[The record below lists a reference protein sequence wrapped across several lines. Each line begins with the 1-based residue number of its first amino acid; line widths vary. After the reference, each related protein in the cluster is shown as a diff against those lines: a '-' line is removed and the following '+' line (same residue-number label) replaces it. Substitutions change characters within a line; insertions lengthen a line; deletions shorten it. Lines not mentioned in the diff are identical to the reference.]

1 MRTVEKAKKIKL
13 LRENEIRDDVKKNR
27 ELFMLEKA
35 REMLNLLGFQALNL
49 PELAKFSGYSKPTIY
64 KYFPNKEDLMVAL
77 AAESSQKQIS
87 YFERVVTFD
96 GRPREKIHGIYS
108 LNTGP
113 LKEASH
119 DFLLIHTNNIR
130 SQATPE
136 RQKKL
141 DHYEERRIEIIAG
154 IMREALENGD
164 LKLPKRITEYELVF
178 TMMATGLGG
187 YLLQESDSPVTR
199 KWFEKINFTH
209 KAFGRTVLDGIGW
222 HPLTGE
228 WDYTKTIKRFYN
240 EIFPELLSDE
250 KEGLISIG

>member
-1 MRTVEKAKKIKL
+1 
-13 LRENEIRDDVKKNR
+13 
-27 ELFMLEKA
+27 MLEKA
-35 REMLNLLGFQALNL
+35 RELINKSGYHALNL

-77 AAESSQKQIS
+77 AVESAGRQIAH
-87 YFERVVTFD
+87 FERAITFN

-113 LKEASH
+113 LREASH

-130 SQATPE
+130 SRATQE
-136 RQKKL
+136 RQNLL
-141 DHYEERRIEIIAG
+141 DRYEEQRIEIIAG
-154 IMREALENGD
+154 IMREAIESGD

-178 TMMATGLGG
+178 TMMATSMGG

-199 KWFEKINFTH
+199 QWFEKINFTH
-209 KAFGRTVLDGIGW
+209 KTFGQTVLDGINW

-228 WDYTKTIKRFYN
+228 WDYFKTIKRFYH
-240 EIFPELLSDE
+240 EVFPELNVEERKFAQS
-250 KEGLISIG
+250 